1 MPKSIK
7 LAVTLALFCIISAA
21 ALAGIYMFTQPK
33 INANARVALE
43 IAQKEVL
50 AGAAGKAFLVSPY
63 GYAGNIDMLVGV
75 GADGKIKGI
84 KILRQRETPG
94 LGAGIARQKFLK
106 QFTGKSARDPLEP
119 KKDIDAITGA
129 TISSR
134 AVCAGAKKALEKR

>member
-1 MPKSIK
+1 MAKSIK

-21 ALAGIYMFTQPK
+21 ALAGIYLFTQPQ
-33 INANARVALE
+33 ISANARVALE
-43 IAQKEVL
+43 NAQREVL
-50 AGAAGKAFLVSPY
+50 TGSDGKAILVSPY

-75 GADGKIKGI
+75 GADGEIKGI

-94 LGAGIARQKFLK
+94 LGANITRQNFLF
-106 QFTGKSARDPLEP
+106 QFIGKSARDPLEP

-134 AVCAGAKKALEKR
+134 AVCAGAREALRKR